1 MGLSIKKKKIEGRKE
16 GKNSPGDS
24 MVEPGLR
31 SPSLEKWLSGKTGA
45 ESGSPGT
52 PWERSGNRF

>member
-1 MGLSIKKKKIEGRKE
+1 
-16 GKNSPGDS
+16 